1 MGALLK
7 RLSASTVTED
17 SEVAPHCV
25 EKDDVD
31 LSGSFW
37 KLEIVVLPFGLNRLT
52 FCFPL
57 QVNIDLL

>member
-1 MGALLK
+1 M
-7 RLSASTVTED
+7 TED
-17 SEVAPHCV
+17 SEVIAPHCV

-37 KLEIVVLPFGLNRLT
+37 KLAIVVLPFGSNRLT

-57 QVNIDLL
+57 QVNIDLP